1 MSKLANPVEMV
12 KRGAPRVIR
21 NDAELKQYTNALFL
35 LTAKSRPSRAER
47 DAIDLLSLLV
57 ERYESERYPLPEASP
72 VEILRFLMDRH
83 GLTQRDLRSELGS
96 ESLVSLILSGKRNL
110 TVPHMHALAKR
121 FHVPAAVFIG
131 AENQKAA

>member
-21 NDAELKQYTNALFL
+21 NDAELKQYTDALFL
-35 LTAKSRPSRAER
+35 LTEKNRPSRAER

-57 ERYESERYPLPEASP
+57 ERYESERYALPDASP
-72 VEILRFLMDRH
+72 IDVLRFLMDQH
-83 GLTQRDLRSELGS
+83 GLTHRDLRSELGS

-121 FHVPAAVFIG
+121 FHVPAAVFIR
-131 AENQKAA
+131 AVDQKAA